1 MDWSIVLKIIMNLE
15 HGLLLFV
22 IGITIS
28 VVGMGIAYYIGSKE
42 DKKEEITEVQKFIR
56 TLKKGQ

>member
-1 MDWSIVLKIIMNLE
+1 MDLK

-28 VVGMGIAYYIGSKE
+28 VVGMFIAYYIGSKPKK
-42 DKKEEITEVQKFIR
+42 KKEINPA
-56 TLKKGQ
+56 LKDLYKKIDDLNKR